1 MSYLVL
7 ARKSR
12 PQSFKEVVGQKPIVK
27 TLQNAL
33 ANNRVAHALI
43 FSGVRGTGKTTL
55 ARIMAKAINCENGPG
70 REPCNACTSCRQIT
84 EGNSVDL
91 HEIDG
96 ASNRGIQEIRE
107 LKEKIRFMP
116 TSSRYKIIIIDE
128 VHMLTTEAFNAL
140 LKTLEEPPSH
150 IFFMF
155 ATTELHKVPVT
166 ILSRCQRF
174 ELKRID
180 RHELKQH
187 FRYLAETEN
196 ISMDDGALDI
206 VAREAGGSVRDGLSL
221 LDQIFAYCGDVV
233 TAEDVVEVLGV
244 AHHSLVADLVEA
256 LLEQDLRTV
265 YSKVSEI
272 YNHGLDLKRLSGD
285 LLSWFRNLILCSV
298 HKGDTG
304 LLDLP
309 DDDLKRLQEVAGQQD
324 ISQLTSVF
332 NLLLTGFE
340 KIQFSSYPKL
350 TLELTFLRVIQAGK
364 VVEVSHL
371 IRQFNALIGEEQLP
385 LPSLKEVGIA
395 PPAASAVSEMPRST
409 NHPAAISPNQ
419 ALEIKANSPLLQ
431 EREKGS
437 FSVDKQNDTQKQQQ
451 ESEPVESNG
460 KQKPGKGEVESES
473 IDQPENSQTVTNPT
487 RKEKDIRKNWLPFV
501 SYVQERARW
510 MGAALQHASSVKKV
524 EGELVIQF
532 EDAADCTLL
541 KNKEHIRRLSE
552 YVLDFFQQ
560 ELTVRFK
567 VPDGVGCEIDG
578 QNAILAREER
588 KALANDP
595 LVLTAVDI
603 FNGQV
608 GDVRIGPR
616 YRQSQAAV
624 HMEQEEKIEH
634 DEIN

>member
-12 PQSFKEVVGQKPIVK
+12 PQSFKEVVGQKPIVQ

-33 ANNRVAHALI
+33 ANDRVAHALI

-55 ARIMAKAINCENGPG
+55 ARIMAKAINCEQGPG
-70 REPCNACTSCRQIT
+70 REPCNSCTSCRQIT
-84 EGNSVDL
+84 EGSSVDL

-140 LKTLEEPPSH
+140 LKTLEEPPPH
-150 IFFMF
+150 IYFMF

-180 RHELKQH
+180 RQELKQH
-187 FRYLAETEN
+187 FKNLAESEHV
-196 ISMDDGALDI
+196 SMDEGALDI

-221 LDQIFAYCGDVV
+221 LDQVFAYCGDTV
-233 TAEDVVEVLGV
+233 TADDVVDVLGV
-244 AHHSLVADLVEA
+244 ARHELVAELAGA
-256 LLEQDLRTV
+256 LLNQDLQGVYAKISEV
-265 YSKVSEI
+265 YS
-272 YNHGLDLKRLSGD
+272 HGLDLKRLSAD
-285 LLSWFRNLILCSV
+285 LLDWFRNLIICTI

-304 LLDLP
+304 FLDLP
-309 DDDLKRLQEVAGQQD
+309 DNDLRTLREMAAIQSV
-324 ISQLTSVF
+324 SHLTSVF

-350 TLELTFLRVIQAGK
+350 ALELTFLRVIQSGR
-364 VVEVSHL
+364 VVEVSEL
-371 IRQFNALIGEEQLP
+371 ISQFNRLIGEEQAMLP
-385 LPSLKEVGIA
+385 AVKELVPPPNPAVTTPSLKPSETPV
-395 PPAASAVSEMPRST
+395 PAARVPVTPPQPDALRHQRSLQPDNQESPGLKEVSD
-409 NHPAAISPNQ
+409 PAATAEPGEAIPEPLEGENPKESS
-419 ALEIKANSPLLQ
+419 EIKSQDLPSKEASSQ
-431 EREKGS
+431 QAKG
-437 FSVDKQNDTQKQQQ
+437 
-451 ESEPVESNG
+451 
-460 KQKPGKGEVESES
+460 
-473 IDQPENSQTVTNPT
+473 
-487 RKEKDIRKNWLPFV
+487 KDIRKNWGGFV
-501 SYVQERARW
+501 LYVQERARW
-510 MGAALQHASSVKKV
+510 MAAALQHATSVKQV
-524 EGELVIQF
+524 ENELVIQF
-532 EDAADCTLL
+532 EEAADCSLL

-552 YVLDFFQQ
+552 YVLDFFQH

-567 VPDGVGCEIDG
+567 VTDGAGCEIEG
-578 QNAILAREER
+578 RNALLAKEER

-595 LVLTAVDI
+595 LVLTALDV

-608 GDVRIGPR
+608 GDIRIGPR
-616 YRQSQAAV
+616 YRQNRAV
-624 HMEQEEKIEH
+624 MDRVEEKKIELK
-634 DEIN
+634 E